1 MDNPPGFIY
10 NDANKVLAEMI
21 MQDAQVEFASARR
34 RRAACRV
41 TLTDDNAATAD
52 SDMQYAQ
59 VIPRRF
65 LDACLPACAP

>member
-1 MDNPPGFIY
+1 MDIPPGFIY

-41 TLTDDNAATAD
+41 KLTDANAATEE
-52 SDMQYAQ
+52 SYMQ
-59 VIPRRF
+59 
-65 LDACLPACAP
+65 

>member
-1 MDNPPGFIY
+1 
-10 NDANKVLAEMI
+10 MI

-34 RRAACRV
+34 RRAARRD

>member
-1 MDNPPGFIY
+1 
-10 NDANKVLAEMI
+10 MI

-34 RRAACRV
+34 KRAACRV
-41 TLTDDNAATAD
+41 MLTDDNAATAD

>member
-1 MDNPPGFIY
+1 
-10 NDANKVLAEMI
+10 MI

-34 RRAACRV
+34 RRAARRD

-59 VIPRRF
+59 VIPRGF
-65 LDACLPACAP
+65 LDACFPACAP